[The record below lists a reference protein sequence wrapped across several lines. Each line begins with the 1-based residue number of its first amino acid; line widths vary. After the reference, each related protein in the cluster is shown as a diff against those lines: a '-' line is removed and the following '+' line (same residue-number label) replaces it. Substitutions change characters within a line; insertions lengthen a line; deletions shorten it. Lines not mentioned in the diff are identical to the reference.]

1 MHSLSIL
8 LPFRNA
14 QSTLEA
20 TLESIESQRF
30 EHYELIAINDHSED
44 DSRNIV
50 SNWRNSRCRL
60 IDNPGKGLV
69 DALNHGIE
77 ACTNEW
83 IVRMDA
89 DDLMHP
95 NRLLRLWQTIN
106 DKPELD
112 LVAHRVRMF
121 SNQPVLAGYRQYLN
135 WQNQILSAEQI
146 SNEIYVESPFAH
158 PAVMFKKEVVTTLGK
173 YKRGDFPEDYELW
186 LRMHASGARML
197 KIPDVLLDWRD
208 SPTRLSRTDASYRRK
223 AFDNLR
229 AQYLSCDPRIK
240 QNPALTI
247 WGAGRITRKRCR
259 LLLDKGFTVS
269 AWIDIDPKKIGNK
282 LHGVPVFDHSW
293 LANQSPKPFVLNYV
307 NNHGAREEID
317 EILSGYGYLKSENYL
332 SVG

>member
-1 MHSLSIL
+1 MHALSIL

-14 QSTLEA
+14 RSTLKA
-20 TLESIESQRF
+20 TLESIDSQVF
-30 EHYELIAINDHSED
+30 GHYELIAINDHSED
-44 DSRNIV
+44 DSRTIV
-50 SNWRNSRCRL
+50 SGWSNSRCRL

-83 IVRMDA
+83 IVRIDA
-89 DDLMHP
+89 DDLMHSD
-95 NRLLRLWQTIN
+95 RLLRLWQTVVA
-106 DKPELD
+106 KPYLD
-112 LVAHRVRMF
+112 LIAHRVRMF
-121 SNQPVLAGYRQYLN
+121 SNEPILAGYREYLN
-135 WQNQILSAEQI
+135 WQNQVLSAQQI

-158 PAVMFKKEVVTTLGK
+158 PAVMFKKELVKTLGK
-173 YKRGDFPEDYELW
+173 YKKGDFPEDYELW

-208 SPTRLSRTDASYRRK
+208 SPTRLSRTDKSYRRE

-229 AQYLSCDPRIK
+229 AQYLSHDPRVK
-240 QNPALTI
+240 QNPALII
-247 WGAGRITRKRCR
+247 WGAGRITRKRCQ

-282 LHGVPVFDHSW
+282 LDGVPVLDHSW
-293 LANQSPKPFVLNYV
+293 LATASPKPFVLNYV

-317 EILSGYGYLKSENYL
+317 QILTGYGYLKGKNYL